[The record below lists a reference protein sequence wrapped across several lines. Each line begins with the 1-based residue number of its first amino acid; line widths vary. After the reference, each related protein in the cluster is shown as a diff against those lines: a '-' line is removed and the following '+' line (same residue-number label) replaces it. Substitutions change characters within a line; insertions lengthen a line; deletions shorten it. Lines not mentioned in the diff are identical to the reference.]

1 MGSILIQHLPGDHL
15 LRHDSNLTQGV
26 LMRPRYPSWLRTSL
40 IILVP
45 GLLILLSYVNYRFV
59 LESPGGNEF
68 LASWTAANSW
78 VEGGKSPYDPSVRRE
93 VQIALYGRP
102 AKPESGEF
110 LGYFTP
116 PLPAIVVYA
125 PFTVLSFD
133 IARAI
138 WMTTLEVGLLALTF
152 IGIQLVKWSPSRLLL
167 LGSFVFALVWYHGV
181 RAIILGPISILG
193 AVLISGALLAI
204 QRENDWIAGLLL
216 GLAFIQPQL
225 SVIIVLLVFLWAIST
240 QRWQLLW
247 STVVFH
253 VLILGLSVIA
263 QPSWPFEWIQQTLE
277 LLNEGMTT
285 SVSRILVGSFP
296 STAAWLR
303 IGFPAALFVFII
315 WEWIQVWGKDVG
327 WFIWTA
333 ALTISVSILFE
344 PHISTEDYV
353 LLLPLLVMIFGYW
366 VERWGISGQI
376 AVWISMLVLGV
387 GLWLIFI
394 TATPGPGEPASLYLP
409 LPLFTILGLLWVR
422 WWVTRS
428 NHRLSL
434 RH

>member
-1 MGSILIQHLPGDHL
+1 
-15 LRHDSNLTQGV
+15 
-26 LMRPRYPSWLRTSL
+26 MRPRYPSWLRTSL
-40 IILVP
+40 VILLP
-45 GLLILLSYVNYRFV
+45 GLLILLSYANYRFV

-78 VEGGKSPYDPSVRRE
+78 IEGGNSPYDPGVRRE
-93 VQIALYGRP
+93 VQTALYGRP
-102 AKPESGEF
+102 ANPESGEF

-125 PFTVLSFD
+125 PFTLLSID

-138 WMTTLEVGLLALTF
+138 WMTTLEVGLLALTLT
-152 IGIQLVKWSPSRLLL
+152 GIQLVKWSPSRLLL
-167 LGSFVFALVWYHGV
+167 LGSFIFALLWYHGV
-181 RAIILGPISILG
+181 RSIILGPISILG

-204 QRENDWIAGLLL
+204 QHENDWIAGLLL
-216 GLAFIQPQL
+216 AFAFIQPQM
-225 SVIIVLLVFLWAIST
+225 SVIIVLLVLLWAISI
-240 QRWQLLW
+240 QRWQLIW

-253 VLILGLSVIA
+253 ILILGLSLIA

-277 LLNEGMTT
+277 LLNKGMTY
-285 SVSRILVGSFP
+285 SVSSILVDSFS

-303 IGFPAALFVFII
+303 IGFPAALIVFII
-315 WEWIQVWGKDVG
+315 WEWIQVWGKNVG

-353 LLLPLLVMIFGYW
+353 LLLPILVMIFGLW
-366 VERWGISGQI
+366 IERWGISGQI
-376 AVWISMLVLGV
+376 AVWISMVVLGI

-394 TATPGPGEPASLYLP
+394 SATPGLGEPASLYLP
-409 LPLFTILGLLWVR
+409 LPLFCIFGLLWVR
-422 WWVTRS
+422 WWVTRA
-428 NHRLSL
+428 NQRLSH
-434 RH
+434 RF